1 MVGVRS
7 WLTTFGARVYYGNL
21 NHHFLTKPQM
31 LWHTGC
37 QADELWNLP
46 NHHLQNSLLQT
57 SVSTRRSP
65 GPPLPVPTPAPLPA
79 PRCAPETSSGYLQR
93 MKNSAVSSRSASV
106 TRPDRVGAIVIF
118 EKFREKEGARVHPKK
133 KESARLPPKKF
144 PTFLECQVLRS
155 RVFHRVSSALFT
167 FFNHSAS
174 KRNFWLASFPQA
186 PSSSAPGLF
195 RRPQPLP

>member
-1 MVGVRS
+1 
-7 WLTTFGARVYYGNL
+7 
-21 NHHFLTKPQM
+21 M

-65 GPPLPVPTPAPLPA
+65 GPTLPVPTPAPLPA
-79 PRCAPETSSGYLQR
+79 PRCAPETSSDHLR
-93 MKNSAVSSRSASV
+93 CIKNSAVSSRSAPV

-118 EKFREKEGARVHPKK
+118 EKFREKESAREHPQKKRECKTTPKK
-133 KESARLPPKKF
+133 C

-155 RVFHRVSSALFT
+155 EFFTECHLLSLFQ
-167 FFNHSAS
+167 SLCIEA
-174 KRNFWLASFPQA
+174 
-186 PSSSAPGLF
+186 
-195 RRPQPLP
+195 